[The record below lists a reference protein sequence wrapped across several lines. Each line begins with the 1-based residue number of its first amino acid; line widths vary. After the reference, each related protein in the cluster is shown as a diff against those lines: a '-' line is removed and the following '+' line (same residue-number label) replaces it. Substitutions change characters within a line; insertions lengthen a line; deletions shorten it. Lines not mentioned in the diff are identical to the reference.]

1 MTSSEKRFA
10 DDAARAL
17 EMVRATFE
25 QERLKRDAERLRLD
39 EARRAESYTTEQTR
53 RLYADFKNR
62 GTFAHDL
69 PRRIESFQTRR
80 GEIELRRRIGG
91 DE

>member
-53 RLYADFKNR
+53 RLRARPAPAD
-62 GTFAHDL
+62 
-69 PRRIESFQTRR
+69 
-80 GEIELRRRIGG
+80 
-91 DE
+91 